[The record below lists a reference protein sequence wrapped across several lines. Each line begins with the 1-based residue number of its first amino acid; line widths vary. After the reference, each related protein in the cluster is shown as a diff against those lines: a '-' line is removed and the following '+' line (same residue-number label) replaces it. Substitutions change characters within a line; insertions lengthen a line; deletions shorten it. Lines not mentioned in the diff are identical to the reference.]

1 MNYHSVMGSY
11 VKYIASNP
19 LGRRSNRS
27 ATGTLPF
34 GLAALRGYLHS
45 TSACVVLH
53 HGASLAVETRLFG
66 FIIPGLLLQSSQHE
80 KLGSTA
86 IHMSSDSYYCGPMYP
101 IIHYRGVLRSRI
113 HGRDVLKHRYL
124 YNYVPYSAVMQD
136 ITHAQSWDT
145 VHSCRVQ
152 GYISPQSPQD
162 GAIAA
167 GGADTIT

>member
-1 MNYHSVMGSY
+1 MV
-11 VKYIASNP
+11 
-19 LGRRSNRS
+19 
-27 ATGTLPF
+27 
-34 GLAALRGYLHS
+34 
-45 TSACVVLH
+45 H

-66 FIIPGLLLQSSQHE
+66 FIIPGLLLQSSQQE

-86 IHMSSDSYYCGPMYP
+86 IHRSSDSYCCGPMYP
-101 IIHYRGVLRSRI
+101 IIYYRGVLRSRI

-136 ITHAQSWDT
+136 ITHARSWDT

-162 GAIAA
+162 GVIAA
-167 GGADTIT
+167 GGGRYDHVVLAPPPNIQQVNSAHPTASPYFILSTYMPILGHH